1 MQFSEQL
8 LQWYATHKRDLP
20 WRNISDPYRIW
31 VSEIILQQTRVVQG
45 YDYYLR
51 FIETFP
57 TVEDLAAASE
67 DEVMRVWQ
75 GLGYYSR
82 ARNMHFAAKQIV
94 LQKHFPTSYD
104 GVRELKGIGDYTAA
118 AICSFAFNLRCA
130 VVDGNVYR
138 VLSRFFG
145 IDTPIDTSAGKKEFK
160 VLAEELLPIRN
171 VADYNQAL
179 MDFGAL
185 QCVPTSPRCELC
197 PLNDACVANMQQ
209 RVDSYPVKSHRVKT
223 KDRFFVYIRIQTPA
237 GLWLHRRKN
246 NDIWKGL
253 YEFPLLE
260 YDHRPEFSEI
270 LENPF
275 VKQLGTEGVWS
286 TMRESIKH
294 VLTHQNL
301 WTDAYSLRF
310 DKEVKVPEDFFEINP
325 SDLSNYALPKLL
337 LRIVDAD

>member
-1 MQFSEQL
+1 MQFSEHL

-51 FIETFP
+51 FIDTFP

-67 DEVMRVWQ
+67 DQVMRVWQ

-82 ARNMHFAAKQIV
+82 ARNMHYAAKQIV
-94 LQKHFPTSYD
+94 ALEHFPDSYHQ
-104 GVRELKGIGDYTAA
+104 VRALKGIGDYTAA

-145 IDTPIDTSAGKKEFK
+145 IDTPIDTTAGKKMFQA
-160 VLAEELLPIRN
+160 LAEELLPGQN

-185 QCVPTSPRCELC
+185 QCVPSSPQCEVC
-197 PLNDACVANMQQ
+197 PLADACVAFQQ
-209 RVDSYPVKSHRVKT
+209 KSVEDYPVKSHRVKMT
-223 KDRFFVYIRIQTPA
+223 HRYFVYLRVHTPN
-237 GLWLHRRKN
+237 GVWLHRRQSR
-246 NDIWKGL
+246 DIWKGL

-260 YDHRPEFSEI
+260 YDHRPDFSEV
-270 LENPF
+270 LAHPF
-275 VKQLGTEGVWS
+275 VKQLGTKGVW
-286 TMRESIKH
+286 TTLHEGMKH
-294 VLTHQNL
+294 VLTHQTI
-301 WTDAYSLRF
+301 WADAYALHLNEPVR
-310 DKEVKVPEDFFEINP
+310 VPEDFFEIDP
-325 SDLSNYALPKLL
+325 VSLSDYALPKLL
-337 LRIVDAD
+337 LRIASVD